1 MAKSKRIAQIAITGV
16 FLCVL
21 TIASQK
27 YTNKSENNTAVKTVI
42 DTSQTKSQTIIMP
55 EDYKQFSFY
64 MPAANPIANIKDNTD
79 QTSENTT
86 ETTEQADNNITEQ
99 ADTETDTDTADTS
112 ATDITTDTR
121 SDESQ
126 SAESNEPT
134 KPTAPPEP
142 AISDICEKDGCV
154 DDHWISDINAQLAM
168 IPSNL
173 ITEFQ
178 NDGWHIYCTDM
189 NIDAVYYN
197 GQFGAV
203 MGTTNYDE
211 HRILIEDRRVA
222 VTDAA
227 IHEMGHWLDWH
238 NGTVTNSDEFM
249 NIYYTET
256 DIFKSTFHMTCYYDQ
271 KELFAEAFWKYIT
284 DNQQLANS
292 CPKLY
297 DFMARY
303 V

>member
-1 MAKSKRIAQIAITGV
+1 MAKSKRIAQIVITGLS
-16 FLCVL
+16 LCIL

-27 YTNKSENNTAVKTVI
+27 YTNASKNNTAVKTVI
-42 DTSQTKSQTIIMP
+42 DTQTKSQTIIMP

-86 ETTEQADNNITEQ
+86 ETTEQTDNNITEQ
-99 ADTETDTDTADTS
+99 ADTKTDTDTVNTS
-112 ATDITTDTR
+112 ATDVTTDTR

-142 AISDICEKDGCV
+142 ATSGICEKDGYV

-189 NIDAVYYN
+189 DIDAVYYN

-211 HRILIEDRRVA
+211 HRILIEDRQVA

-271 KELFAEAFWKYIT
+271 KELFAEAFWKYLT

>member
-1 MAKSKRIAQIAITGV
+1 MAKSKHIAQIVIIGLS
-16 FLCVL
+16 LCVL
-21 TIASQK
+21 TLASQK
-27 YTNKSENNTAVKTVI
+27 YTNANENKTAVKTVI
-42 DTSQTKSQTIIMP
+42 DTSQTIIMP
-55 EDYKQFSFY
+55 DDYENMFSFY
-64 MPAANPIANIKDNTD
+64 TPAANPIANTTNDTTSDDDTD
-79 QTSENTT
+79 QT
-86 ETTEQADNNITEQ
+86 
-99 ADTETDTDTADTS
+99 DTETNTVESS
-112 ATDITTDTR
+112 ATDITAETTL

-126 SAESNEPT
+126 STELSEPT
-134 KPTAPPEP
+134 TPPEP
-142 AISDICEKDGCV
+142 ATASGICEKDGCV

-189 NIDAVYYN
+189 DIDAVYYN

-271 KELFAEAFWKYIT
+271 KELFAETFWKYLT

-292 CPKLY
+292 CPQLY
-297 DFMARY
+297 NFMSRY

>member
-1 MAKSKRIAQIAITGV
+1 MAKSKRIAQIVITGLS
-16 FLCVL
+16 LCVL

-27 YTNKSENNTAVKTVI
+27 YTNASKNNTAVKTVI
-42 DTSQTKSQTIIMP
+42 DTQTKSQTIIMP

-86 ETTEQADNNITEQ
+86 ETTEQADTE
-99 ADTETDTDTADTS
+99 TDTADTS
-112 ATDITTDTR
+112 ATDVTTDTQ

-134 KPTAPPEP
+134 KQTAPPEP
-142 AISDICEKDGCV
+142 ATSGICEKDGCV

-211 HRILIEDRRVA
+211 HRILIENRRVA
-222 VTDAA
+222 VTNAA

-271 KELFAEAFWKYIT
+271 KELFAEAFWKYLT
-284 DNQQLANS
+284 NNQQLANS

-303 V
+303 I

>member
-1 MAKSKRIAQIAITGV
+1 MAKSKHIAQIAITGV

-27 YTNKSENNTAVKTVI
+27 YTNKSENNTDVKTVI

-64 MPAANPIANIKDNTD
+64 MPAANHIANIKDNTD

-86 ETTEQADNNITEQ
+86 ETTKQADNNITEQ
-99 ADTETDTDTADTS
+99 TDTETDTDDADTS
-112 ATDITTDTR
+112 ATDVTTDTR

-142 AISDICEKDGCV
+142 ATSGICEKDGCV

-189 NIDAVYYN
+189 DIDAVYYN

-271 KELFAEAFWKYIT
+271 KELFAEAFWKYLT
-284 DNQQLANS
+284 DNQQLANN
-292 CPKLY
+292 CPQLY
-297 DFMARY
+297 NFMARY
-303 V
+303 I

>member
-27 YTNKSENNTAVKTVI
+27 YTNASKNDTAVKTVI
-42 DTSQTKSQTIIMP
+42 DTQTKSQTIIMP

-64 MPAANPIANIKDNTD
+64 MPAANPIANIKNNKD

-86 ETTEQADNNITEQ
+86 ETTEQTDNNITEK
-99 ADTETDTDTADTS
+99 ADTETDTADTS
-112 ATDITTDTR
+112 ATDVTTNTQ

-142 AISDICEKDGCV
+142 ATSGICEKDGCV

-189 NIDAVYYN
+189 DIDAVYYN

-203 MGTTNYDE
+203 MVTTNYDE

-222 VTDAA
+222 ITDAA

-271 KELFAEAFWKYIT
+271 KELFAEAFWKYLT
-284 DNQQLANS
+284 DNQQLANN

>member
-1 MAKSKRIAQIAITGV
+1 MAKSKRIAQIVITGLS
-16 FLCVL
+16 LCVL

-27 YTNKSENNTAVKTVI
+27 YTNASKNDTAIKTVI
-42 DTSQTKSQTIIMP
+42 DTQTKSQTIIMP

-64 MPAANPIANIKDNTD
+64 MPAANPIANIKDYTD

-86 ETTEQADNNITEQ
+86 ETTEQTDNNITEQ
-99 ADTETDTDTADTS
+99 ADTETDTADTS
-112 ATDITTDTR
+112 ATDVTTDTR

-134 KPTAPPEP
+134 KSTAPPEL
-142 AISDICEKDGCV
+142 ATSGICEKDGSV
-154 DDHWISDINAQLAM
+154 DDHWTSDINAQLAM

-189 NIDAVYYN
+189 DIDAVYYN

-211 HRILIEDRRVA
+211 HRILIEDRQVA

-284 DNQQLANS
+284 DNQQLANN